1 MKGNVSC
8 FILRMDWP
16 TETELNTMNDDM
28 TRLLG
33 VTGLYLM
40 DAAAWVL
47 VAAYLGICYR
57 RILKQ
62 KLTGEVRQT

>member
-1 MKGNVSC
+1 
-8 FILRMDWP
+8 
-16 TETELNTMNDDM
+16 MNDDM

-57 RILKQ
+57 RILKL